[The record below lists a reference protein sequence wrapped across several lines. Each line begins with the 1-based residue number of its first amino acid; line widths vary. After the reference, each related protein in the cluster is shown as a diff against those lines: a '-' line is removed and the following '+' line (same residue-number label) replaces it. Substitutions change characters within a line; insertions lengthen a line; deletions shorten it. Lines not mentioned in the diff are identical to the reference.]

1 MTTESYASDEL
12 NRYALV
18 IPAYNE
24 APTIRDIATR
34 ALRFLPQVIIVDDGS
49 LDGTSEALK
58 GLSVTVLRNQQNLGK
73 AASLWRGFQHAL
85 QQGAQM
91 VITLDGDGQHAPE
104 DIPRIINAAKKEPRR
119 LIIGARSR
127 DWRHIHNSRV
137 LANRVADFW
146 ISWAAGDSVQD
157 TQSGFRLYP
166 KQLLERIRIKHG
178 KTRSFVFESEIL
190 IKAARLGFPAV
201 CVPIPSLPHQK
212 TRKSYFRPIVDVL
225 RITRMVFVQ
234 LHICGFSPSGLY
246 RTIRGRDRRYLPFVV
261 MHLMGLGVIWV
272 GWSWIAMLVAGGL
285 YIIRMFAITGFYH
298 RYFSHRAFKTSR
310 VAQCIFGLL
319 GTLAVQRGPLWWA
332 AHHRI
337 HHQYSDQKEDIHSP
351 LRQGLYWSHMGW
363 FTLKANNVTHLDE
376 MSDFEKYPELRFLD
390 RFDGIV
396 SLLLALAL
404 YSLGAF
410 LDQVAPHLRTNG
422 PQMLVWG
429 FFISTVLLYHATYTI
444 NSLSHKIGTQRYET
458 LDESGNSLILA
469 LLTFGE
475 GWHNNHHHYPAS
487 ARQGFYWWEID
498 ITYYGLVVL
507 SWLGIIWDLRPVPQQ
522 VFNEKRIDLK
532 QGSP

>member
-104 DIPRIINAAKKEPRR
+104 DIPRFINAANKAPRR

-146 ISWAAGDSVQD
+146 ISWAAGDSIQD

-166 KQLLERIRIKHG
+166 KQLLEHIRIKHG

-201 CVPIPSLPHQK
+201 CVPIPSFPHQK
-212 TRKSYFRPIVDVL
+212 TRKS
-225 RITRMVFVQ
+225 
-234 LHICGFSPSGLY
+234 
-246 RTIRGRDRRYLPFVV
+246 
-261 MHLMGLGVIWV
+261 
-272 GWSWIAMLVAGGL
+272 
-285 YIIRMFAITGFYH
+285 
-298 RYFSHRAFKTSR
+298 
-310 VAQCIFGLL
+310 
-319 GTLAVQRGPLWWA
+319 
-332 AHHRI
+332 
-337 HHQYSDQKEDIHSP
+337 
-351 LRQGLYWSHMGW
+351 
-363 FTLKANNVTHLDE
+363 
-376 MSDFEKYPELRFLD
+376 
-390 RFDGIV
+390 
-396 SLLLALAL
+396 
-404 YSLGAF
+404 
-410 LDQVAPHLRTNG
+410 
-422 PQMLVWG
+422 
-429 FFISTVLLYHATYTI
+429 
-444 NSLSHKIGTQRYET
+444 
-458 LDESGNSLILA
+458 
-469 LLTFGE
+469 
-475 GWHNNHHHYPAS
+475 
-487 ARQGFYWWEID
+487 
-498 ITYYGLVVL
+498 
-507 SWLGIIWDLRPVPQQ
+507 
-522 VFNEKRIDLK
+522 
-532 QGSP
+532 